1 MDPELREALEQL
13 RQQIDAMGENLR
25 NEIRTGDSE
34 TRDVLRAEIRANVD
48 ETRAVLRAEFRAN
61 VDETREVLR
70 AEFRAGIDETREV
83 LRAEIRAGDQE
94 TRRHAGVLHEALR
107 ADFRAAAE
115 GIDALHQKFDA
126 VRGDQE
132 QTRRRLDLLE
142 SRVTVLE
149 QGAGPRSKR
158 RRR

>member
-1 MDPELREALEQL
+1 MDQELREALEQL
-13 RQQIDAMGENLR
+13 RQQIDTMGENLR
-25 NEIRTGDSE
+25 NEIRAGDS
-34 TRDVLRAEIRANVD
+34 
-48 ETRAVLRAEFRAN
+48 
-61 VDETREVLR
+61 ETREVLR

-83 LRAEIRAGDQE
+83 LRTEIRAGDQE

-107 ADFRAAAE
+107 ADFRVATE

-126 VRGDQE
+126 VGGDQE
-132 QTRRRLDLLE
+132 QTRRRLELLE